1 MALGLPDGLR
11 PVAPGSWTERSGAP
25 GVYQQTV
32 TVDPE
37 SSLPLPLTL
46 DVTRTPAFD
55 QDETQSISVD
65 LNGAGT
71 PVTRLIRLV
80 SAPAA
85 VSASSSVA
93 PTSYVGEQPGVVTVH
108 VSNTGGTTATG
119 VTVSVTLPVGL
130 AVRDGSG
137 WTQRA
142 ATTVYDRAVTV
153 GPAGTATVTLPVTST
168 RVAGEVSGDVV
179 VDVTYGVATPITAQ
193 HGVTVSPAP
202 ATPSLTITG
211 SVETEFVAGHDGEV
225 WFTITNTGNTT
236 LRNLQAQVLKNR
248 PMTWVDED
256 RTDEWLC
263 SSYGAP
269 SGVDAVCELGGVV
282 SRESH
287 DLEPGDVTVLKL
299 VMNSPTHTENG
310 HALPVTIR
318 VSADGVAAVDGTINV
333 PVAEHH

>member
-1 MALGLPDGLR
+1 M
-11 PVAPGSWTERSGAP
+11 
-25 GVYQQTV
+25 TV
-32 TVDPE
+32 
-37 SSLPLPLTL
+37 
-46 DVTRTPAFD
+46 
-55 QDETQSISVD
+55 
-65 LNGAGT
+65 G
-71 PVTRLIRLV
+71 
-80 SAPAA
+80 
-85 VSASSSVA
+85 
-93 PTSYVGEQPGVVTVH
+93 

-211 SVETEFVAGHDGEV
+211 SVETEFVAGLDGEV

-248 PMTWVDED
+248 PMTWEGVRIDG
-256 RTDEWLC
+256 WLC

-269 SGVDAVCELGGVV
+269 SGVDAVCTLINGDLG
-282 SRESH
+282 
-287 DLEPGDVTVLKL
+287 PGDATILKL
-299 VMNSPTHTENG
+299 VMNSPPG

-333 PVAEHH
+333 SVAERH